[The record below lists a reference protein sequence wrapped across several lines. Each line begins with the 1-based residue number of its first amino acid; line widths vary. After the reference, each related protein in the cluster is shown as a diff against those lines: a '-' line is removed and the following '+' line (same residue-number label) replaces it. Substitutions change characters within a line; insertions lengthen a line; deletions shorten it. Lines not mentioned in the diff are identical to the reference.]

1 VDLVN
6 EPVADLPIEELV
18 VLVNEYA
25 DATRS
30 AAGESMDN
38 YPELAIPVA
47 ATASRA
53 ELVATANHLH
63 PIFADS
69 DRAVDRLNR
78 MADIN
83 GLTHRLGPDGRLRW
97 SRPAYADSLE
107 CAALAGLID
116 FVSAHGTTV
125 LGVCGADNCVDIYI
139 DTSQAHI
146 RRYCSARCNNK
157 ARAARWR
164 ARHRAGSDQD
174 R

>member
-1 VDLVN
+1 MDLVD
-6 EPVADLPIEELV
+6 ETVVDLPIEDLV

-25 DATRS
+25 DITRS

-38 YPELAIPVA
+38 YPELAISVA
-47 ATASRA
+47 ATASRP

-63 PIFADS
+63 PVFADS
-69 DRAVDRLNR
+69 DRAIDRLNR
-78 MADIN
+78 MADAI
-83 GLTHRLGPDGRLRW
+83 GLKHRLGPDGRLRW
-97 SRPAYADSLE
+97 TRPAHADSLE
-107 CAALAGLID
+107 CAALAGIID

-125 LGVCGADNCVDIYI
+125 LGVCAADNCVDVYI
-139 DTSQAHI
+139 DTSQAHS

-164 ARHRAGSDQD
+164 ARHRASSEQN